1 VLPAPFYGRDGQI
14 AIDLPG
20 AEAVFTTRSWGDVRT
35 ERAEI
40 ERRLGVPTRFTK
52 QIHGNRVVRADE
64 SAAMPNGDLGLEAD
78 ALVTASAGIAP
89 SILTADCLPIA
100 IAAPGTDAAPAV
112 VATVHAGWRGLAD
125 GVIAN
130 AIGLLGTLGSQRP
143 LTAAI
148 GPAAGPCCYEVGP
161 ELHQRFPGFSA
172 GRNLD
177 LKAIA
182 RHQLQAA
189 GVTGIHDCRICTIC
203 ESEYELFSYRRE
215 GEQTG
220 RQGLIAWLS

>member
-1 VLPAPFYGRDGQI
+1 MLPAPFYGRDGQI

>member
-1 VLPAPFYGRDGQI
+1 MLPAPFYEREGQI

-20 AEAVFTTRSWGDVRT
+20 AEAVFTTRSWGDVRAD
-35 ERAEI
+35 RAEI
-40 ERRLGVPTRFTK
+40 ERRLGVSTRFTK

-64 SAAMPNGDLGLEAD
+64 GAAEPNGDLGLEAD
-78 ALVTASAGIAP
+78 ALVTASAGIAA

-100 IAAPGTDAAPAV
+100 IAAPSTDAAPAA
-112 VATVHAGWRGLAD
+112 VATVHAGWRGLAG
-125 GVIAN
+125 GVITN
-130 AIGLLGTLGSQRP
+130 AIRLLYTLGSERP

-148 GPAAGPCCYEVGP
+148 GPGAGPCCYEVGP
-161 ELHQRFPGFSA
+161 ELHQRFGGFSA

-189 GVTGIHDCRICTIC
+189 GVVGIHDCQICTIC

-215 GEQTG
+215 GARAG
-220 RQGLIAWLS
+220 RQGLIAWLN